1 MSIFDVMSDL
11 ALSICVSYVSY
22 TSDSIARSPIL
33 TDFGCQK
40 VGLLELYI
48 LIKKTVS
55 LYHLKKPTNE
65 TSGLLAKMC
74 WIVSSFL
81 NVT

>member
-11 ALSICVSYVSY
+11 ALPIYVSHVSY

-48 LIKKTVS
+48 LIKKPS
-55 LYHLKKPTNE
+55 HCIISKN
-65 TSGLLAKMC
+65 LLMKLQAYWQKC
-74 WIVSSFL
+74 VG
-81 NVT
+81 

>member
-1 MSIFDVMSDL
+1 MSDL

-33 TDFGCQK
+33 RFRVSK

-48 LIKKTVS
+48 LIKKPPHCIIS
-55 LYHLKKPTNE
+55 KN
-65 TSGLLAKMC
+65 LLMKLQAYWQKC
-74 WIVSSFL
+74 VG
-81 NVT
+81 